1 MLSYNSDKNIRL
13 IFVGDIMLSNILSNN
28 RPEIYN
34 GLFTPGKLIKYYNID
49 VFKNFSKL
57 FNSADIVIVNLECF
71 ITTHKIPTP
80 NKSFTFRANPRVLP
94 LLKKYFSALSIAN
107 NHSYDFD
114 EIGFNQMLN
123 LLKNNNIP
131 YFGGGYTIHEAIQP
145 LIFNVKNKKIAI
157 LGFDNSISN
166 YGDAIINKSG
176 KISALEL
183 NLDKN
188 MDLSWKIHIANLDNN
203 GIPYYGGLL

>member
-1 MLSYNSDKNIRL
+1 MLS
-13 IFVGDIMLSNILSNN
+13 
-28 RPEIYN
+28 
-34 GLFTPGKLIKYYNID
+34 
-49 VFKNFSKL
+49 
-57 FNSADIVIVNLECF
+57 
-71 ITTHKIPTP
+71 
-80 NKSFTFRANPRVLP
+80 
-94 LLKKYFSALSIAN
+94 
-107 NHSYDFD
+107 
-114 EIGFNQMLN
+114 

-166 YGDAIINKSG
+166 YGDATINKSG
-176 KISALEL
+176 KIWAYDNYIKQSVQNIRKSVDYIILFIHWGIEYEKIANDVDQLRISHLAIDCGCDIVIGTHPHVTQNIEIYKNKPIFFSIGNFVFHGFAYNEYNRHNKNNYDVNETSVGWALEL

-188 MDLSWKIHIANLDNN
+188 MDLSWKIHIANLANLDNN